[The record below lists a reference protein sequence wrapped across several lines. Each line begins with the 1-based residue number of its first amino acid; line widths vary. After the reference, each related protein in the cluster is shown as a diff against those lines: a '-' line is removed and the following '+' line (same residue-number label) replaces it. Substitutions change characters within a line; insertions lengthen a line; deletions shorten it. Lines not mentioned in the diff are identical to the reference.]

1 MKKLRTFAVFCLV
14 AVLLGGI
21 GVYAN
26 TTYGTE
32 SDPLITM
39 SYLNSVLKPEL
50 EQKYNQQTKD
60 SIAALETRV
69 EEATGGGYVAVTI
82 NANQTMTCKAGCE
95 FLARSGGALV
105 TSGILDVTEGKAAD
119 ANAWLM
125 QHHLYMAINDGAA
138 VKADSTTTL
147 MVRGEYT
154 IS

>member
-50 EQKYNQQTKD
+50 EQKYNQQTQG
-60 SIAALETRV
+60 SISALEARV
-69 EEATGGGYVAVTI
+69 EEAVGGSYVAVTI
-82 NANQTMTCKAGCE
+82 PANKTMICNAGCE
-95 FLARSGGALV
+95 FLARSGGAMV
-105 TSGILDVTEGKAAD
+105 TSGILDVTEGKEAEV
-119 ANAWLM
+119 NAWLL
-125 QHHLYMAINDGAA
+125 QHHLYMVVSDGACVRA
-138 VKADSTTTL
+138 SSDTTL